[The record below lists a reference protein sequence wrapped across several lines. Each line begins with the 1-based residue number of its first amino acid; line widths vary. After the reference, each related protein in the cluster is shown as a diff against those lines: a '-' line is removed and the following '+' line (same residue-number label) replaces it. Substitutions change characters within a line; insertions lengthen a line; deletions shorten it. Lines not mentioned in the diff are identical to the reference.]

1 MLKINIQDVLFWM
14 DAIRQSDDRYRTL
27 ESFWKGQINSKVW
40 LIEQLKK
47 LPRAHSMDIL
57 ICGGWYGVMDT
68 LLFNSD
74 LYVNRITSI
83 DIDSKCELTANTMN
97 KQYEIAG
104 RFRAVTQDMM
114 TYKDYG
120 GYDMIINTVCGHLT
134 TEQYNEWLKLI
145 PEDKIIVCQ
154 SNDFVIPEHVNPVK
168 DLNQFVSN
176 SKLYPIVE
184 PSELQTEKYK
194 RFMIV
199 GKKNEK

>member
-47 LPRAHSMDIL
+47 LPRAHSMDVL
-57 ICGGWYGVMDT
+57 ICGGWYGVLAT

-74 LYVNRITSI
+74 LYIHKVTSM
-83 DIDSKCELTANTMN
+83 DIDHKCKNTANTMN
-97 KQYEIAG
+97 KQYEITGKFKAI
-104 RFRAVTQDMM
+104 TEDML
-114 TYKDYG
+114 TYKNYD
-120 GYDMIINTVCGHLT
+120 GYDMIINTVCEHLT
-134 TEQYNEWLKLI
+134 QEQYNAWLKLI
-145 PEDKIIVCQ
+145 PEDKIIVLQ
-154 SNDFVIPEHVNPVK
+154 SNNYVIPEHVNPMK
-168 DLNQFVSN
+168 DLNQFVSH
-176 SKLYPIVE
+176 SKLFPIME

-199 GKKNEK
+199 GKKQ

>member
-57 ICGGWYGVMDT
+57 ICGGWYGVMAT

-120 GYDMIINTVCGHLT
+120 GYDMIINTVCEHLT
-134 TEQYNEWLKLI
+134 TEQYNEWLNLI
-145 PEDKIIVCQ
+145 PKDKIIVLQ
-154 SNDFVIPEHVNPVK
+154 SNDYVIPEHVNPMK
-168 DLNQFVSN
+168 DLNQFVSQ

>member
-27 ESFWKGQINSKVW
+27 ESFWKGQINSKIW

-57 ICGGWYGVMDT
+57 ICGGWYGVMAT

-74 LYVNRITSI
+74 LYVHKITSM
-83 DIDSKCELTANTMN
+83 DIDHKCKSIAHTMN
-97 KQYEIAG
+97 KQYEISGKFNAIT
-104 RFRAVTQDMM
+104 ANMLS
-114 TYKDYG
+114 YKDYDR
-120 GYDMIINTVCGHLT
+120 YDMIINTVCEHLT
-134 TEQYNEWLKLI
+134 QEQYNEWLKLI
-145 PEDKIIVCQ
+145 PNDKIIVLQ
-154 SNDFVIPEHVNPVK
+154 SNDYAIPEHVNPVK
-168 DLNQFVSN
+168 DLNEFVLQ
-176 SKLYPIVE
+176 SKLLPIQP
-184 PSELQTEKYK
+184 PSQLETEKYK

>member
-57 ICGGWYGVMDT
+57 ICGGWYGVMAT

-83 DIDSKCELTANTMN
+83 DIDSKCENTANTMN

-114 TYKDYG
+114 TYKDYDE
-120 GYDMIINTVCGHLT
+120 YDMIINTVCEHLT
-134 TEQYNEWLKLI
+134 TEQYNEWLNLI
-145 PEDKIIVCQ
+145 PKDKIIVLQ
-154 SNDFVIPEHVNPVK
+154 SNDYVIPEHVNPMK
-168 DLNQFVSN
+168 DLNQFVSQ

>member
-47 LPRAHSMDIL
+47 LPRAHSMNIL
-57 ICGGWYGVMDT
+57 ICGGWYGVMAT

-74 LYVNRITSI
+74 LRVHKITSM
-83 DIDSKCELTANTMN
+83 DIDSQCENTANTMN

-104 RFRAVTQDMM
+104 RFRAVTQDML
-114 TYKDYG
+114 TYKDYDS
-120 GYDMIINTVCGHLT
+120 YDMIINTVCEHLT
-134 TEQYNEWLKLI
+134 TEQYNAWLKLI

>member
-57 ICGGWYGVMDT
+57 ICGGWYGVMAT

-74 LYVNRITSI
+74 LRVHKITSM
-83 DIDSKCELTANTMN
+83 DIDSQCENTANTMN

-104 RFRAVTQDMM
+104 RFRAVTQDML
-114 TYKDYG
+114 TYKDYD
-120 GYDMIINTVCGHLT
+120 GYDMIINTVCEHLT
-134 TEQYNEWLKLI
+134 TEQYNAWLKLI

-154 SNDFVIPEHVNPVK
+154 SNDFVHPEHVNPVK

>member
-57 ICGGWYGVMDT
+57 ICGGWYGVMAT

-74 LYVNRITSI
+74 LYVNQITSM
-83 DIDSKCELTANTMN
+83 DIDSKCENTSNTMN
-97 KQYEIAG
+97 KQYEMSG
-104 RFRAVTQDMM
+104 RFHAITQDML
-114 TYKDYG
+114 TYKDYSR
-120 GYDMIINTVCGHLT
+120 YDMIINTVCEHLT
-134 TEQYNEWLKLI
+134 PEQYNEWLKLI
-145 PEDKIIVCQ
+145 PENKIIVCQ

-194 RFMIV
+194 RFMII

>member
-47 LPRAHSMDIL
+47 LPRVHSMDIL
-57 ICGGWYGVMDT
+57 ICGGWYGVMAT

-74 LYVNRITSI
+74 LYVNKITSI
-83 DIDSKCELTANTMN
+83 DVDNKCENTANTMN

-114 TYKDYG
+114 TYKDYDR
-120 GYDMIINTVCGHLT
+120 YDMIINTVCEHLT
-134 TEQYNEWLKLI
+134 QEQYNEWLKLI
-145 PEDKIIVCQ
+145 PNDKIIVLQ
-154 SNDFVIPEHVNPVK
+154 SNDYVIPEHVNPMK
-168 DLNQFVSN
+168 DLNQFVAQ

>member
-57 ICGGWYGVMDT
+57 ICGGWYGVMAT

-74 LYVNRITSI
+74 LYVNKITSI
-83 DIDSKCELTANTMN
+83 DIDSKCENTANTMN

-114 TYKDYG
+114 TYKDYDE
-120 GYDMIINTVCGHLT
+120 YDMIINTVCEHLT
-134 TEQYNEWLKLI
+134 TEQYNEWLNLI
-145 PEDKIIVCQ
+145 PKDKIIVLQ
-154 SNDFVIPEHVNPVK
+154 SNDYVIPEHVNPMK
-168 DLNQFVSN
+168 DLNQFVSQ

>member
-57 ICGGWYGVMDT
+57 ICGGWYGVMAT

-83 DIDSKCELTANTMN
+83 DIDSKCENTANTMN

-120 GYDMIINTVCGHLT
+120 GYDMIINTVCEHLT
-134 TEQYNEWLKLI
+134 TEQYNEWLNLI
-145 PEDKIIVCQ
+145 PKDKIIVLQ
-154 SNDFVIPEHVNPVK
+154 SNDYVIPEHVNPMK
-168 DLNQFVSN
+168 DLNQFVSQ

>member
-1 MLKINIQDVLFWM
+1 M

-47 LPRAHSMDIL
+47 LPRAHSMNIL
-57 ICGGWYGVMDT
+57 ICGGWYGVMAT

-74 LYVNRITSI
+74 LRVHKITSM
-83 DIDSKCELTANTMN
+83 DIDSQCENTANTMN

-104 RFRAVTQDMM
+104 RFRAVTQDML
-114 TYKDYG
+114 TYKDYD
-120 GYDMIINTVCGHLT
+120 GYDMIINTVCEHLT
-134 TEQYNEWLKLI
+134 TEQYNAWLKLI

>member
-1 MLKINIQDVLFWM
+1 M

-57 ICGGWYGVMDT
+57 ICGGWYGVMAT

-74 LYVNRITSI
+74 LRVHKITSM
-83 DIDSKCELTANTMN
+83 DIDSQCENTANTMN

-104 RFRAVTQDMM
+104 RFRAVTQDML
-114 TYKDYG
+114 TYKDYDS
-120 GYDMIINTVCGHLT
+120 YDMIINTVCEHLT
-134 TEQYNEWLKLI
+134 TEQYNAWLKLI

>member
-47 LPRAHSMDIL
+47 LPRVHSMDIL
-57 ICGGWYGVMDT
+57 ICGGWYGVMAT

-74 LYVNRITSI
+74 LYVNKITSI
-83 DIDSKCELTANTMN
+83 DIDSKCENTANTMN

-114 TYKDYG
+114 TYKDYDES
-120 GYDMIINTVCGHLT
+120 DMIIITVCEHLT
-134 TEQYNEWLKLI
+134 TEQYNEWLNLI
-145 PEDKIIVCQ
+145 PKDKIIVLQ
-154 SNDFVIPEHVNPVK
+154 SNDYVIPEHVNPMK
-168 DLNQFVSN
+168 DLNQFVSQ

>member
-57 ICGGWYGVMDT
+57 ICGGWYGVMST

-74 LYVNRITSI
+74 LYVNKITSI
-83 DIDSKCELTANTMN
+83 DIDSKCENTANTMN

-114 TYKDYG
+114 TYKDYDE
-120 GYDMIINTVCGHLT
+120 YDMIINTVCEHLT
-134 TEQYNEWLKLI
+134 TEQYNEWLNLI
-145 PEDKIIVCQ
+145 PKDKIIVLQ
-154 SNDFVIPEHVNPVK
+154 SNDYVIPEHVNPMK
-168 DLNQFVSN
+168 DLNQFVSQ

>member
-57 ICGGWYGVMDT
+57 ICGGWYGVMAT

-74 LYVNRITSI
+74 LYVNKITSI
-83 DIDSKCELTANTMN
+83 DVDNKCENTANTMN

-114 TYKDYG
+114 TYKDYDE
-120 GYDMIINTVCGHLT
+120 YDMIINTVCEHLT
-134 TEQYNEWLKLI
+134 TEQYNEWLNLI
-145 PEDKIIVCQ
+145 PKDKIIVLQ
-154 SNDFVIPEHVNPVK
+154 SNDYVIPEHVNPMK
-168 DLNQFVSN
+168 DLNQFVSQ

>member
-1 MLKINIQDVLFWM
+1 LLKINIQDVLFWM

-57 ICGGWYGVMDT
+57 ICGGWYGVMAT

-74 LYVNRITSI
+74 LYVNKITSM
-83 DIDSKCELTANTMN
+83 DIDSKCENTANTMN

-114 TYKDYG
+114 TYKDYDR
-120 GYDMIINTVCGHLT
+120 YDMIINTVCEHLT
-134 TEQYNEWLKLI
+134 TEQYNEWLNLI
-145 PEDKIIVCQ
+145 PKDKIIVLQ
-154 SNDFVIPEHVNPVK
+154 SNDYVIPEHVNPMK
-168 DLNQFVSN
+168 DLNQFVSQ

>member
-57 ICGGWYGVMDT
+57 ICGGWYGVMAT

-74 LYVNRITSI
+74 LYVNRITSM
-83 DIDSKCELTANTMN
+83 DIDSKCENTANTMN

-104 RFRAVTQDMM
+104 RFRAVTQDML
-114 TYKDYG
+114 TYKDYDRC
-120 GYDMIINTVCGHLT
+120 DMIINTVCEHLT

-145 PEDKIIVCQ
+145 PKDKIIVLQ
-154 SNDFVIPEHVNPVK
+154 SNDYVIPEHVNPMK
-168 DLNQFVSN
+168 DLNQFVSQ

>member
-57 ICGGWYGVMDT
+57 ICGGWYGVMAT

-74 LYVNRITSI
+74 LYVNKITSI
-83 DIDSKCELTANTMN
+83 DIDHKCKSIAHTMN
-97 KQYEIAG
+97 KQYEISGKFNAIT
-104 RFRAVTQDMM
+104 ANMLS
-114 TYKDYG
+114 YKDYDR
-120 GYDMIINTVCGHLT
+120 YDMIINTVCEHLT
-134 TEQYNEWLKLI
+134 QEQYNEWLKLI
-145 PEDKIIVCQ
+145 PNDKIIVLQ
-154 SNDFVIPEHVNPVK
+154 SNDYVIPEHVNPMK
-168 DLNQFVSN
+168 DLNQFVAQ